1 LFAGRKYRY
10 RLSQNLNT
18 RDVRGEMARFKQIG
32 ERLRAYR
39 LGSGLTADQLASEL
53 GVSRAAVY
61 RIEAGEVVKI
71 DTLER
76 MASLLETSTAS
87 LLGAGVE
94 CYSNPI
100 SFFERMRQLE
110 AEADQIV
117 SHFPPVSFLLMSKNY
132 RLHLAQMLRESMPAD
147 LPPSPKHSGEI
158 DALLDILD
166 ERKSAWQTRRLSV
179 VNLITLPEIERFLQ
193 LGLIGRFDLPAEE
206 VLRRRFLARA
216 EVEHIIQ
223 ILADEPMG
231 TQIGVV
237 ADTVPNIS
245 FQLFRNQN
253 QTALAI
259 SPYRLGEQPNIRIGI
274 AMVTAA
280 EEPVRLYER
289 LAEDL
294 WKRARKGA
302 HAILALEALLKR
314 FDLETKK
321 KLRSAS

>member
-1 LFAGRKYRY
+1 
-10 RLSQNLNT
+10 
-18 RDVRGEMARFKQIG
+18 MARFKQIG

-39 LGSGLTADQLASEL
+39 LGSGMTADQLAAKL

-71 DTLER
+71 ETLER

-94 CYSNPI
+94 YYSSPI

-110 AEADQIV
+110 AEADQII
-117 SHFPPVSFLLMSKNY
+117 SHFPPVSFLLMTKSY
-132 RLHLAQMLRESMPAD
+132 RFHLAQMLRESMPAD
-147 LPPSPKHSGEI
+147 VPPSAKVFGEI

-166 ERKSAWQTRRLSV
+166 ERKSTWMKRRLSV
-179 VNLITLPEIERFLQ
+179 INLITMPEIERFLQ
-193 LGLIGRFDLPAEE
+193 LGLIGRFDLPPEE
-206 VLRRRFLARA
+206 VLHRRALAHA
-216 EVEHIIQ
+216 EVKNVIQ
-223 ILADEPMG
+223 ILRDEPMG
-231 TQIGVV
+231 TQIGLV
-237 ADTVPNIS
+237 ADTVPNIT

-259 SPYRLGEQPNIRIGI
+259 SPFRLGEQPNIRIGV

-302 HAILALEALLKR
+302 DAIRSLQALLDR
-314 FDLETKK
+314 FDLETNEKR
-321 KLRSAS
+321 RSASEQFILPAGNGTP